1 VTTQAIKGS
10 VIAEGLAPLAT
21 PIDNLQPDPEN
32 ARRGDVAAIRRSLNA
47 FGQRKPVV
55 VKKTGTDASGRPTGI
70 VIAGNHTYAAAVELG
85 WTEIAAIFTDDD
97 AMTAR
102 AYALAD
108 NRTGELASWDDDRL
122 AEHLKSLN
130 ADGQVDMSTL
140 GWTDAELARIVGD
153 AAGALT
159 DFREYDESIDGGP
172 VAGKLVTCPGCG
184 EQFEP

>member
-1 VTTQAIKGS
+1 MSQTA

-21 PIDNLQPDPEN
+21 SIDNLQPDPEN

-47 FGQRKPVV
+47 FGQRKPVI

-70 VIAGNHTYAAAVELG
+70 IIAGNHTYLAACDLG
-85 WTEIAAIFTDDD
+85 WTHIAAVFTDDD

-108 NRTGELASWDDDRL
+108 NRTAELATWDNERL
-122 AEHLKSLN
+122 ADHLKSLQ
-130 ADGQVDMSTL
+130 DGEVDMSTL
-140 GWTDAELARIVGD
+140 GWTDAELARLVGVTD
-153 AAGALT
+153 ELDDFKAYDDTFGGA
-159 DFREYDESIDGGP
+159 P
-172 VAGKLVTCPGCG
+172 AGKTVTCPGCG